1 MPNEE
6 NSSIWINNLL
16 KDFRIEEISRD
27 EFFLKSGEKGNKIGY
42 IKKGLFKIRKKI
54 GDKEII
60 KDFCLENDFL
70 GSYGSILTGDTLY
83 YDLIAL
89 EDSEVFVGN
98 INKVLES
105 HKDTIEYL
113 KFSKYFLES
122 VYLEKEERESEFLIF
137 TTEEKYSKFIE
148 NYKNNIHRISKE
160 DIATYL
166 GITVSSLLRLERRFN
181 HK

>member
-6 NSSIWINNLL
+6 NSSIWINNLF
-16 KDFRIEEISRD
+16 KDYTIEEIPRD

-42 IKKGLFKIRKKI
+42 IKKGLFKIRRKI

-70 GSYGSILTGDTLY
+70 GSYGSILTGDSIY
-83 YDLIAL
+83 YDIIAL

-122 VYLEKEERESEFLIF
+122 VYLEKEARESDFLIF
-137 TTEEKYSKFIE
+137 STEEKYSKFLE
-148 NYKNNIHRISKE
+148 NNKKNIHRISKE
-160 DIATYL
+160 DVATYL
-166 GITVSSLLRLERRFN
+166 GITVSSLLRLDRRIN
-181 HK
+181 QK

>member
-16 KDFRIEEISRD
+16 KDFTLEEIPKGM
-27 EFFLKSGEKGNKIGY
+27 FFLKSGEKGNKIGY
-42 IKKGLFKIRKKI
+42 IRKGLFKIVKKI

-89 EDSEVFVGN
+89 EDSEVLVGN

-122 VYLEKEERESEFLIF
+122 VYLEKEERESDFLIC
-137 TTEEKYSKFIE
+137 TTEEKYSKLLE
-148 NYKNNIHRISKE
+148 NYKKNIHRISKD
-160 DIATYL
+160 DIAKYL
-166 GITVSSLLRLERRFN
+166 GISLSSLLRLERRIN
-181 HK
+181 QK